1 MLNMKEAGK
10 GKNLDAKNP
19 NYQLKLECL
28 STWYTII
35 PFF

>member
-10 GKNLDAKNP
+10 GKIQDAKNH

-28 STWYTII
+28 ST
-35 PFF
+35 